1 MLKATDARFATL
13 RCPTLYGLNVAV
25 TGLSR
30 EERLEVR
37 FVLRRLTLARLFQV
51 KRLLEDQ
58 GATYSASLE
67 LDDTSLLLCSSDA
80 SDKYKKAMQWGVPCL
95 ATR

>member
-1 MLKATDARFATL
+1 MGSPKCRVAILHDVPIMRPAWVDQVWKQVCIACLAIVLLLMLAHCILASLYKGSLNSMLKATDARFATL

-37 FVLRRLTLARLFQV
+37 FILR
-51 KRLLEDQ
+51 
-58 GATYSASLE
+58 
-67 LDDTSLLLCSSDA
+67 
-80 SDKYKKAMQWGVPCL
+80 
-95 ATR
+95 

>member
-13 RCPTLYGLNVAV
+13 RCSTLYGLSVAV
-25 TGLSR
+25 TGISR

-37 FVLRRLTLARLFQV
+37 FIKHTLLLLTFLQV
-51 KRLLEDQ
+51 KRLLEEQ

-67 LDDTSLLLCSSDA
+67 LDDTSLLLCSSDT
-80 SDKYKKAMQWGVPCL
+80 SDKYKKARQWGVPCL
-95 ATR
+95 STR